1 MARIRPDIIGRK
13 RRVGKVVDPALAHT
27 QAHSLVHSPL
37 AHSNDVGLSRIS
49 HELRTPLNAIIG
61 FAEMSEQQP
70 FGELAEPYL
79 GYVSS
84 IRNAAEHLLHVVDDI
99 LGLAE
104 IEADRAGFAVRPVCI
119 AEILNDARDIIA
131 DRAEANDIDISD
143 VTLEDHWFVPADA
156 DRLKRVCVNLLDN
169 AVKFT
174 PAGGRIGVDVDGETA
189 SGVHFIFWDT
199 GPGIA
204 ADRHAGIFDGFKRD
218 PAYPFSIPAADGGNA
233 GTGLG
238 LAVARR
244 LAQHMQGDITLQSE
258 LGRGARFTLRLP
270 SLPDTAQAAE

>member
-1 MARIRPDIIGRK
+1 MTRITPDIIAGNRS
-13 RRVGKVVDPALAHT
+13 GENLTDPLIADT
-27 QAHSLVHSPL
+27 
-37 AHSNDVGLSRIS
+37 NDVGLSRIS

-79 GYVSS
+79 SYISS
-84 IRNAAEHLLHVVDDI
+84 IRNAAEHLRHVVDDI

-104 IEADRAGFAVRPVCI
+104 IEADRTELALAPVSV
-119 AEILNDARDIIA
+119 AEILNDARILIA
-131 DRAEANDIDISD
+131 DLAKNNDIDISG
-143 VTLEDHWFVPADA
+143 VTIDGNWLVPADG
-156 DRLKRVCVNLLDN
+156 DRLKRICVNLLDN

-174 PAGGRIGVDVDGETA
+174 PSGGRIGVDVTPDATGALEI
-189 SGVHFIFWDT
+189 SFWDT

-218 PAYPFSIPAADGGNA
+218 AANPLSLPAGDLGHV

-244 LAQHMQGDITLQSE
+244 LAQRMHGDITVRSE
-258 LGRGARFTLRLP
+258 LGRGSRFVLRLP
-270 SLPDTAQAAE
+270 SMPDAAQAAE